1 MPNSSMQELLIYEA
15 HGVVEW
21 HILVLPRLYMYY
33 MNTFYLPKKRYTKN
47 L

>member
-21 HILVLPRLYMYY
+21 HILVFPRLYMYY